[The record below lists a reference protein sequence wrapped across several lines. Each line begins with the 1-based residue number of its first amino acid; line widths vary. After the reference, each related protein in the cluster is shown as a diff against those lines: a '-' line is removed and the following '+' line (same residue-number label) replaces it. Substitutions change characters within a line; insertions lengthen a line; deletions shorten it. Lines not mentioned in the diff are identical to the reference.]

1 MTTNMLDTVRDD
13 PGFQAKMEKGLQR
26 TVSQNDIVTP
36 VEQMAQRLIFPIR
49 PQLIIAGYNTVSETV
64 NIPDALRILDKWW
77 VIPAAGVLLILLIL
91 LCDHRYFAAWT
102 GSGLAGGALMVA
114 AVLAFG
120 RAIGFSSYVGQ
131 INPLFARYLMFV
143 WKNMWMTGAVYAAVM
158 LLVGVALLIVHVRGK
173 RAAA

>member
-1 MTTNMLDTVRDD
+1 
-13 PGFQAKMEKGLQR
+13 
-26 TVSQNDIVTP
+26 
-36 VEQMAQRLIFPIR
+36 
-49 PQLIIAGYNTVSETV
+49 
-64 NIPDALRILDKWW
+64 
-77 VIPAAGVLLILLIL
+77 
-91 LCDHRYFAAWT
+91 
-102 GSGLAGGALMVA
+102 MVA

-173 RAAA
+173 RAAT